1 MKSSGHKNHATWS
14 VAQWLAS
21 DETQYLAARELAS
34 ADPSA
39 RQVADFVFHRMPHGT
54 PGMDGP
60 EDYLTV
66 DWKAVREA
74 LLDDA
79 DSKFNA

>member
-21 DETQYLAARELAS
+21 DESQYLVARELA
-34 ADPSA
+34 SA
-39 RQVADFVFHRMPHGT
+39 RQVADFVLHRMPHGT
-54 PGMDGP
+54 PGMDGA

-66 DWKAVREA
+66 DWKAVHNA
-74 LLDDA
+74 LLDDP
-79 DSKFNA
+79 NRT